1 MRRGIE
7 TLCDGHKDITSLL
20 FSSFQTFER
29 ILDHPEE
36 HGIWPEET
44 KKRVG
49 AIWGDGL
56 HPTSAIH
63 DILASDMA
71 DFLYSVKS
79 YEMW

>member
-1 MRRGIE
+1 LRRGIQ
-7 TLCDGHKDITSLL
+7 TLCDGRKDITALL

-36 HGIWPEET
+36 HGIRPEET

-49 AIWGDGL
+49 EIWTDGL

-63 DILASDMA
+63 DIIASDMA

-79 YEMW
+79 CEM